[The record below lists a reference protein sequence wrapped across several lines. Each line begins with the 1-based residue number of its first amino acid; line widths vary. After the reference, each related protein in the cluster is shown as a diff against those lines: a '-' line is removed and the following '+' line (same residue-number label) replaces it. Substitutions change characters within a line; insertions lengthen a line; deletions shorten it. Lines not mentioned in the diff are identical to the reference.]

1 MKIMLPIQHPAWVH
15 QFRPLI
21 EKFRARGD
29 QVYVMVCKKDGN
41 TDLLDAMG
49 IPYILLSH
57 TTGKGVLQKGWLFFW
72 LTLKD
77 IWYALRYRPDV
88 VMGRAS
94 PMLCIAAWV
103 RGRRMIVFE
112 DTEVSKFSL
121 RVCKLFAQ
129 RIITSESF
137 LWDLGPKQERVH
149 TYKEMFYLHPSVFTP
164 DRDVP
169 ARYGLNPD
177 QPYTVVRFVAWNA
190 SHDVGLHG
198 LDDAGK
204 IRCVKA
210 LEQYGPVYVTSE
222 APLPAELESYRLPTP
237 YEAIHH
243 VLAFAALIFSEGAT
257 VASEAAVLGTHA
269 VYINPIVLGYVKELE
284 EKYDLLYA
292 FPTGADRYERALV
305 KAQELLADPELRAKG
320 KRKQA
325 AVLEGVMDIN
335 QYLIKLA
342 DEEYA
347 AHQPRAGA

>member
-21 EKFRARGD
+21 ERFRARGD
-29 QVYVMVCKKDGN
+29 QVYVMVCKKDGD
-41 TDLLDAMG
+41 TELLQAMG
-49 IPYILLSH
+49 IPYTLLSN

-77 IWYALRYRPDV
+77 VFYALKYRPDV

-94 PMLCIAAWV
+94 PMLCIAGWV

-112 DTEVSKFSL
+112 DTEVSRFSL

-137 LWDLGPKQERVH
+137 LWDLGPRQERVH

-164 DRDVP
+164 DASIP
-169 ARYGLNPD
+169 ARYGID
-177 QPYTVVRFVAWNA
+177 TGAPYIVVRFVAWNA

-198 LDDAGK
+198 LSDEEK
-204 IRCVKA
+204 RRYVKA
-210 LEQYGPVYVTSE
+210 LERFGRVYVTSE
-222 APLPAELESYRLPTP
+222 APLPPDLEGYRLPTP
-237 YEAIHH
+237 YQAIHH
-243 VLAFAALIFSEGAT
+243 VLAFATLIFSEGAT

-292 FPTGADRYERALV
+292 FPTGADRYERALG
-305 KAQELLADPELRAKG
+305 KAQELLADPRLREKG
-320 KRKQA
+320 KQKQA
-325 AVLEGVMDIN
+325 AVLDGVMDIN
-335 QYLIKLA
+335 QYLMKLA
-342 DEEYA
+342 DEEFA
-347 AHQPRAGA
+347 RHQTNADA